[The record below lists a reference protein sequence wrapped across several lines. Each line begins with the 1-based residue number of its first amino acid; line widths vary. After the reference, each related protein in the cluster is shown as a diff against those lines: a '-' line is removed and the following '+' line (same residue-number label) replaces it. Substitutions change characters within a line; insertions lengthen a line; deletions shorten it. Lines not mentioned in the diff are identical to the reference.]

1 MYLQNIS
8 KYIKISALYLH
19 FRIFIPVHRAV
30 PRFHGK
36 CSISLSPL
44 QCRPKGL
51 GWQMR
56 FTGVEAA
63 CASRTFLRVRDG
75 FQWFSEKKMENH
87 WNSWIPGNYAMQKE
101 RMFAIRESFDNH
113 LSKKE
118 AYKRYHVEGGEKMT
132 DLLWENWP
140 CLGELEGPK
149 ICWKNAPILLRFP
162 KCSRIT
168 HQHLFP
174 FHLHAVQISH
184 PQPLQPINVV
194 DLQQLS
200 LLE

>member
-1 MYLQNIS
+1 MIKPLFLRWCSLGPVSTLPGHSSLVVSTLPIDAGYIPKISLIIMYLQNIS

-19 FRIFIPVHRAV
+19 FRSFIPIHRAV

-75 FQWFSEKKMENH
+75 FQWFSEKNGKSLEFVDTRKLCNAKREDVC
-87 WNSWIPGNYAMQKE
+87 NSIIIW
-101 RMFAIRESFDNH
+101 
-113 LSKKE
+113 
-118 AYKRYHVEGGEKMT
+118 
-132 DLLWENWP
+132 
-140 CLGELEGPK
+140 
-149 ICWKNAPILLRFP
+149 
-162 KCSRIT
+162 
-168 HQHLFP
+168 
-174 FHLHAVQISH
+174 
-184 PQPLQPINVV
+184 
-194 DLQQLS
+194 
-200 LLE
+200 